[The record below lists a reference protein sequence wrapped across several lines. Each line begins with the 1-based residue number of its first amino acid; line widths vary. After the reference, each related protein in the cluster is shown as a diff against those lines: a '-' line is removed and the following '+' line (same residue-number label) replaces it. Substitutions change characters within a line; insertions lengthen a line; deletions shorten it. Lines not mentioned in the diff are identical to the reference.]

1 MLEIAKFMKEEYL
14 SDFSSAIRTVLP
26 PVDIVRINEYYVYT
40 DSKKEGFFKEA
51 KVKMKL

>member
-40 DSKKEGFFKEA
+40 DSKRKAFLK
-51 KVKMKL
+51 KQK